1 MSLYELLT
9 EWASP
14 LSAAELPESIDK
26 LQPHFMQS
34 IAANKEKIK
43 HYEVMKDELTKF
55 LSNIYVDYSENS
67 VRWFSTNNEEYDEFI
82 KTLIENINNYNSIN
96 KMN

>member
-9 EWASP
+9 EP
-14 LSAAELPESIDK
+14 IEE

-55 LSNIYVDYSENS
+55 LSNVYVDYSENS
-67 VRWFSTNNEEYDEFI
+67 IR
-82 KTLIENINNYNSIN
+82 
-96 KMN
+96 

>member
-9 EWASP
+9 EP
-14 LSAAELPESIDK
+14 IDK
-26 LQPHFMQS
+26 LQPHFMESQ
-34 IAANKEKIK
+34 AANKEKIK

-55 LSNIYVDYSENS
+55 LSNVYVDYSENS

-82 KTLIENINNYNSIN
+82 KTLIENIHNYNSIN